1 MIQMSILGQQ
11 RVFVGLFSMAVLSA
25 ALPPFDTFEVN
36 DRFGS
41 KTDSLRSAEVSP
53 LCARSCRRGAG
64 GGAVHSNI
72 SGLLRASLEAEL

>member
-41 KTDSLRSAEVSP
+41 RLCKNARWAAPCDEV
-53 LCARSCRRGAG
+53 LGLDCFAAG
-64 GGAVHSNI
+64 IFGLAVLGG
-72 SGLLRASLEAEL
+72 